1 MLHEELTPVTL
12 PATTYVVPLGMCCV
26 QDNPESESKGWKR
39 LSSTPELNFLSQ
51 IVLMLFEDES
61 APADSLSRYYINLH
75 IGSGVKARKQSL
87 NIGMPFIDGEIH
99 SPSFVKRLP
108 TVPVHRA
115 SETNIANQTSMG
127 VRKVASF
134 PSMIHTEIATP
145 LLSLTPPQGRSSDS
159 VSHVPQTSASA
170 NSSPDSPGR
179 KFSLTYS
186 DAHLQTMGEPG
197 EYSHIHAAWHTHSV
211 R

>member
-1 MLHEELTPVTL
+1 M
-12 PATTYVVPLGMCCV
+12 
-26 QDNPESESKGWKR
+26 
-39 LSSTPELNFLSQ
+39 LSSTPDLNFLSQ

-61 APADSLSRYYINLH
+61 EPADSLSRYYINLH

-87 NIGMPFIDGEIH
+87 NEGVPFIDGEMH

-108 TVPVHRA
+108 TVPVHRT
-115 SETNIANQTSMG
+115 SETNLTNQTLIG

-134 PSMIHTEIATP
+134 PSMIHTEIHVATPP
-145 LLSLTPPQGRSSDS
+145 LLSFTPPKGRSSDS
-159 VSHVPQTSASA
+159 VSHVFQTSASA

-197 EYSHIHAAWHTHSV
+197 EWSVVTHAYIRTCSLCICMQQS
-211 R
+211 

>member
-1 MLHEELTPVTL
+1 
-12 PATTYVVPLGMCCV
+12 MCCV
-26 QDNPESESKGWKR
+26 QDNPESESKGWKL
-39 LSSTPELNFLSQ
+39 LSSTPDLNFLSQ

-61 APADSLSRYYINLH
+61 EPADSLSRYYINLH

-87 NIGMPFIDGEIH
+87 SAGVPFIDDEIH

-108 TVPVHRA
+108 TVPVQRA
-115 SETNIANQTSMG
+115 SESNLTTQSSMG

-134 PSMIHTEIATP
+134 PSMIHAEISTP
-145 LLSLTPPQGRSSDS
+145 LPSFAPPQGRSSDS
-159 VSHVPQTSASA
+159 VSHVPQSSASA

-197 EYSHIHAAWHTHSV
+197 EWSVIPHTCTCIMTCSLS
-211 R
+211 